1 MKENS
6 PGDHCGLFIAATGNY
21 RRNAVAP
28 HDVLAGMVKDG
39 CANVTRALPIF
50 RPAPGFSITLLPLV
64 HG

>member
-39 CANVTRALPIF
+39 CANITRALPDILASARLF
-50 RPAPGFSITLLPLV
+50 DHAAAVV